1 MSVLDKVQVI
11 NNVLSV
17 VVKVAEVMMK
27 CIEYVIDVFDKE

>member
-1 MSVLDKVQVI
+1 MSVLDKIQII

-27 CIEYVIDVFDKE
+27 CIEYVIDAFEKE